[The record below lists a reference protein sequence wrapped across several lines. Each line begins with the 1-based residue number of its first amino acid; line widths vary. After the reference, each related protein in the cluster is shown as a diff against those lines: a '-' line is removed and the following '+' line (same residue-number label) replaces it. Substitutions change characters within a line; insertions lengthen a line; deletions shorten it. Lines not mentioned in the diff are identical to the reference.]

1 MGLCV
6 HDACG
11 YRSRGVAHRCQ
22 SENQTKTKQT
32 RLVEEDAEALGWGEE
47 MRAVEREKA
56 ASYAAYERLKREH
69 DATDRYDQV
78 GR

>member
-1 MGLCV
+1 M
-6 HDACG
+6 
-11 YRSRGVAHRCQ
+11 
-22 SENQTKTKQT
+22 
-32 RLVEEDAEALGWGEE
+32 EEDAEALGWGEE